1 METEI
6 RKACPYCG
14 LMLVYLQTMD
24 PKAVRRHR
32 QRMRER
38 FNAMGMILEED
49 QG

>member
-1 METEI
+1 MENEI
-6 RKACPYCG
+6 R
-14 LMLVYLQTMD
+14 
-24 PKAVRRHR
+24 KAVRRHR